1 MRQTAGRYKFGP
13 FQLDPAEHRLLREG
27 VEVGLQLKAFEIL
40 CLLVEN
46 AGRLIKKEEI
56 LSRVWPDTI
65 VEENNL
71 NKNVSLLRK
80 ALGESATGQSYIETV
95 PRVGYRFVA
104 TVTTDDAPA
113 PDTVASLSHNVSSTN
128 GGPSLAANIESSVPR
143 EVTAPPVA
151 TKAARSLAIAAL
163 VLLFAAAYWYGW
175 RNYSARRAPAERAML
190 AVLPFENLSGNP
202 NEDYLSDGL
211 TQEMIAQLGQVQPA
225 SLGVI
230 AGTSTIGYKKTKEPA
245 AQIGREL
252 GAGYLL
258 EGSVLRSGGRVRVTA
273 TLVQADQQTHLWAES
288 YERPLTDVLT
298 IQREIAE
305 KIAHSLFIRLLPAYK
320 TSAANAHLD
329 PESYDKYLLGLHEL
343 GQGTR
348 ESLYKAIQYFQDG
361 IARDPGSSRLYAAM
375 AEAYVSLPPYY
386 SSPGDAMPKAKQA
399 ALKAVELDPKYADP
413 HVVLGQVHLY
423 YELDWP
429 AAEAEFRRALE
440 INPSLPDAQLGYAD
454 YLATLG
460 RFDEAIARIQQ
471 AYLVDPLAVGSR
483 SEALWAYYF
492 SGRAEETAEQARK
505 IIEIA
510 PQSGLAY
517 AMLALAEAQMGK
529 NEEAQQA
536 AENAVRMSESLSVR
550 ATAISAMARAGQ
562 QKRAKQAL
570 HDVIEAAKSRYV
582 CHVLLAGALTDLGEP
597 DKALDSL
604 ETAYR
609 ERST

>member
-1 MRQTAGRYKFGP
+1 
-13 FQLDPAEHRLLREG
+13 
-27 VEVGLQLKAFEIL
+27 
-40 CLLVEN
+40 
-46 AGRLIKKEEI
+46 
-56 LSRVWPDTI
+56 
-65 VEENNL
+65 
-71 NKNVSLLRK
+71 
-80 ALGESATGQSYIETV
+80 
-95 PRVGYRFVA
+95 
-104 TVTTDDAPA
+104 
-113 PDTVASLSHNVSSTN
+113 
-128 GGPSLAANIESSVPR
+128 
-143 EVTAPPVA
+143 
-151 TKAARSLAIAAL
+151 
-163 VLLFAAAYWYGW
+163 
-175 RNYSARRAPAERAML
+175 
-190 AVLPFENLSGNP
+190 
-202 NEDYLSDGL
+202 EDYLSDGL
-211 TQEMIAQLGQVQPA
+211 TQEMIAQLGQAQPA

-230 AGTSTIGYKKTKEPA
+230 AGTSTIRYKKTSEPA

-298 IQREIAE
+298 IQREISE
-305 KIAHSLFIRLLPAYK
+305 KIAHSLFIRLLPVYK

-329 PESYDKYLLGLHEL
+329 PESYDKYLLGLHEQ

-375 AEAYVSLPPYY
+375 AETYVSLPPYY
-386 SSPGDAMPKAKQA
+386 SSPDDAMPKAKQA

-471 AYLVDPLAVGSR
+471 AYRVDPLAVGSR

-562 QKRAKQAL
+562 QKRARQVL

-582 CHVLLAGALTDLGEP
+582 CHVLLAGALADLGEP